1 MKNTQKTEELV
12 SMMIGASITGSPQ
25 DDALS
30 AILAEIEED
39 LAAPPSG
46 TEEILVSSEK
56 EIDISSL
63 ASVVAG
69 IETREIAEKI
79 IHDEDDAINA
89 LFVPPVVETPIVSDG
104 EIDIAALLSEP
115 GHAAAVAAS
124 EPKPKKEKKARQKK
138 EKPEGEGETE
148 SKAKREYFGKDKV
161 RRIETKLGDQLGDY
175 MVLTLSDAALEGE
188 ALKVAQRGTLDVI
201 NAMGEKVKN
210 RATLLIEFIA
220 GRRSSCNEIMLRAL
234 TILKKDGVLTRGA
247 EGNLHKDLLARPYAE
262 NSARSMGD
270 NTLRVLVGLKMVV
283 PGEKNSLIA
292 NPESLLLMK
301 ANSLLEL

>member
-1 MKNTQKTEELV
+1 MKNTQNTVEPV
-12 SMMIGASITGSPQ
+12 SMMIGASLTGSSQ

-39 LAAPPSG
+39 LAPPPSG

-56 EIDISSL
+56 EIDIASL

-79 IHDEDDAINA
+79 YDEDDAINA
-89 LFVPPVVETPIVSDG
+89 LFVPPVVETPVVSDG

-148 SKAKREYFGKDKV
+148 PKAKREYFGKDKV

>member
-1 MKNTQKTEELV
+1 MKNTQNNEELV
-12 SMMIGASITGSPQ
+12 SLMIGAALTGSPQ

-30 AILAEIEED
+30 ALFAELNDEPDEVV
-39 LAAPPSG
+39 SG
-46 TEEILVSSEK
+46 TEEILVSNEK
-56 EIDISSL
+56 EIDLVSL

-79 IHDEDDAINA
+79 HDEEDAINA
-89 LFVPPVVETPIVSDG
+89 LFTPPVVEAPVVSDG
-104 EIDIAALLSEP
+104 EINIAALLSEP
-115 GHAAAVAAS
+115 GAATAAAIAAP
-124 EPKPKKEKKARQKK
+124 EPKKEKKARQKK
-138 EKPEGEGETE
+138 EKPEGETE
-148 SKAKREYFGKDKV
+148 PKAKREYFGKDKV

-210 RATLLIEFIA
+210 RATLLIEFVA
-220 GRRSSCNEIMLRAL
+220 GRQSKCNEIMLRAL
-234 TILKKDGVLTRGA
+234 TILKKDGMLTRGA

-270 NTLRVLVGLKMVV
+270 NTLRVLIGLKMVI
-283 PGEKNSLIA
+283 PGEKNSLVA